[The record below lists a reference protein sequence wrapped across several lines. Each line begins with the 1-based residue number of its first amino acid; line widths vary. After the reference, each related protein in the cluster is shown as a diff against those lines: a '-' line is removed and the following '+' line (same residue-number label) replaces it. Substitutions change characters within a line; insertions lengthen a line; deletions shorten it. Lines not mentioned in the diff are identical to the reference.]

1 MPPVLA
7 AEHFSELAPADWPFR
22 FFAPAELAS
31 RGDGSLRVVLP
42 AAAAL
47 DELRLRLRCPL
58 RVLSAYRDPLHNARV
73 GGAPRSRHKQG
84 DAFDLALAGLNRH
97 ELAEAAAELGFT
109 GFGRYAN
116 FLHLDA
122 RPRPA
127 SWYGGRRSRELWNG

>member
-7 AEHFSELAPADWPFR
+7 AAHFSELAAADWPFR
-22 FFAPAELAS
+22 FFAPVELAS

-42 AAAAL
+42 AGAAL
-47 DELRLRLRCPL
+47 DELRLRLRRPL

-73 GGAPRSRHKQG
+73 GGAPRSRHKHG
-84 DAFDLALAGLNRH
+84 DAFDLALSGLNHH

-109 GFGRYAN
+109 GFGRYAH

-127 SWYGGRRSRELWNG
+127 SWYGGARSRDRWNG

>member
-7 AEHFSELAPADWPFR
+7 AAHFSELAAADWPFR
-22 FFAPAELAS
+22 FFAPVELAS
-31 RGDGSLRVVLP
+31 RGDGSLRLVLP
-42 AAAAL
+42 AGAAL
-47 DELRLRLRCPL
+47 DELRRRLRRPL

-73 GGAPRSRHKQG
+73 GGAPRSRHKRG

-97 ELAEAAAELGFT
+97 ELAAAAAELGFT
-109 GFGRYAN
+109 GFGRYAD

-127 SWYGGRRSRELWNG
+127 SWYGGARSRDRWNG